1 MPTSTN
7 KEIEIVSVPQ
17 FLVSFIAVFSL
28 CDTEFE
34 CERKVHILEVHL
46 IDFYLWKWWIE
57 NVEAIQSNMHQTAH
71 NKYYVD
77 NLQSML
83 QNPVHS
89 EILHELVYNLYATT
103 QPMTMSWFSVLT
115 TKLSN

>member
-17 FLVSFIAVFSL
+17 FLVSLIAVFSL

-46 IDFYLWKWWIE
+46 INFYLWKWRIE
-57 NVEAIQSNMHQTAH
+57 DVVAIQSNMHQTAH

-77 NLQSML
+77 NLQRML
-83 QNPVHS
+83 QKPFHS
-89 EILHELVYNLYATT
+89 AMHELLVY
-103 QPMTMSWFSVLT
+103 
-115 TKLSN
+115 